1 MESTS
6 GQRYMHSPLSNPS
19 CIRLLTLLPGKSGT
33 PLKCE
38 VTEFQ
43 NSTTGSYEA
52 LSYAWGSASTSEN
65 IEICEATNPEQIA
78 GSLPITRNL
87 FDALRR
93 LRTEAP
99 RLLWI
104 DAICMNQDDLE
115 EKGNQVARMGHVYR
129 NASRVIVWL
138 GEDEAYPRTRA
149 LLAQDGKNRWPLTI
163 PETDLGEL
171 VTISW
176 FTRVWAVQNMFLPQ
190 RFPFN

>member
-6 GQRYMHSPLSNPS
+6 HQRYMHSPLTDPS

-38 VTEFQ
+38 LAKLDNPTP
-43 NSTTGSYEA
+43 GSYEA
-52 LSYAWGSASTSEN
+52 LSYAWGSVSTSDD
-65 IEICEATNPEQIA
+65 IEICEATNPDQTG

-87 FDALRR
+87 FDALQR

-104 DAICMNQDDLE
+104 DALCINQDDLE
-115 EKGNQVARMGHVYR
+115 EKGNQVARMGHIYR
-129 NASRVIVWL
+129 NASRVVVWL

-176 FTRVWAVQNMFLPQ
+176 CVRPTMILSSVTDWG
-190 RFPFN
+190 

>member
-6 GQRYMHSPLSNPS
+6 GQRYVHSSLNNPS
-19 CIRLLTLLPGKSGT
+19 HIRLLTLLPGKPGT

-38 VTEFQ
+38 LTEFK
-43 NSTTGSYEA
+43 NPTTGSYEA
-52 LSYAWGSASTSEN
+52 FSYAWGSVSTSEN

-176 FTRVWAVQNMFLPQ
+176 CVTPNILSSVAD
-190 RFPFN
+190 

>member
-1 MESTS
+1 M
-6 GQRYMHSPLSNPS
+6 YSPMNSPS
-19 CIRLLTLLPGKSGT
+19 CIRLLTLLPGKSGM
-33 PLKCE
+33 PLRCE
-38 VTEFQ
+38 LAKFD
-43 NSTTGSYEA
+43 NPPTGSYEA
-52 LSYAWGSASTSEN
+52 LSYAWASVSTSEN
-65 IEICEATNPEQIA
+65 IEICEATNPDQVV

-87 FDALRR
+87 FDSLRR

-104 DAICMNQDDLE
+104 DALCINQEDLE

-149 LLAQDGKNRWPLTI
+149 LLAQGGKNRWPLTI

-176 FTRVWAVQNMFLPQ
+176 CVRPNMILLSVTDWC
-190 RFPFN
+190 